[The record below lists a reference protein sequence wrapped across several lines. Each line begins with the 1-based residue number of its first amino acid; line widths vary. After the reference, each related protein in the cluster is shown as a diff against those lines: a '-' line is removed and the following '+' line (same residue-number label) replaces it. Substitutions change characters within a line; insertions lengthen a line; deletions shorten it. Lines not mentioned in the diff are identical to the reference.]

1 MNKVL
6 SLLLAFVFLQ
16 TQSWALSGGP
26 NYSSGNQA
34 GQISLIGVYAGAL
47 LPAGVDESTG
57 EETGELVSNGLG
69 LFALSVPETGLGVG
83 QFVYFSE
90 GRTFTGTITGVADPD
105 RGTLTGLLKG
115 QFDIVTDNIQVEDD
129 LLGDASLVA
138 SQPGGFANGEV
149 RADFVPGVTVAI
161 SSTGLPFLGLR
172 LEGTA
177 LIEISEFRSSTV
189 RVPGEDDGDPT
200 TVEPETEVTQV
211 SVVPV
216 GTVSLTVDGFR
227 QSDTPGDATVTF
239 GDEA

>member
-26 NYSSGNQA
+26 NYSSGNQT
-34 GQISLIGVYAGAL
+34 GQTSLVGVYAGAL

-57 EETGELVSNGLG
+57 DEADELVSNGLG
-69 LFALSVPETGLGVG
+69 LFALAVPETGLGRG

-90 GRTFTGTITGVADPD
+90 GRTFTGTITGIADPD
-105 RGTLTGLLKG
+105 KGTLTGLLKG
-115 QFDIVTDNIQVEDD
+115 QFDIVTSNTQLNDD
-129 LLGDASLVA
+129 LFGDASLTT

-149 RADFVPGVTVAI
+149 RADFVPGVTVVV
-161 SSTGLPFLGLR
+161 SSSGLPFLGLR

-177 LIEISEFRSSTV
+177 IIEISEFRTTTE
-189 RVPGEDDGDPT
+189 RVPGTDDGDPATDDRVTVT
-200 TVEPETEVTQV
+200 TT

-216 GTVSLTVDGFR
+216 GSVNLTVDGFR
-227 QSDTPGDATVTF
+227 QSSTPGDATVSL